1 MVDGATDGPSLGWCS
16 RCHRISAITSSDPF
30 FGDYHLCPSC
40 PGVCLVLPVC
50 FGEYARWALAALASH
65 GPDSPVPLAELG
77 RVLGHARAQHARRP
91 DPSRVDAVAAAE
103 PGLRDLLV
111 SARERGELDD
121 ALLTLWILVGQ
132 LLIATHD
139 PSVVELADPRGS
151 GEQLASLDRVIRG
164 LG

>member
-1 MVDGATDGPSLGWCS
+1 MVDGTTDGPSLGWCS
-16 RCHRISAITSSDPF
+16 RCYRICAITSSDPF
-30 FGDYHLCPSC
+30 FAGYHVCPSC
-40 PGVCLVLPVC
+40 PGLCLELPAR
-50 FGEYARWALAALASH
+50 FGEYARSAVTPLASH

-77 RVLGHARAQHARRP
+77 RVLGVARAQRAGRAEC
-91 DPSRVDAVAAAE
+91 SRVDTVATAE
-103 PGLRDLLV
+103 PGLRELLV

-139 PSVVELADPRGS
+139 PSVAELVDPRDS
-151 GEQLASLDRVIRG
+151 VEHLASLERVIRG